1 MSEKITLSGVPETML
16 QTVYARAKETK
27 TRGAITDNKA
37 VEIIDRLDY
46 DFSMADK
53 DAAMHSGV
61 IARTIVLDK
70 LVKTYLAGHGG
81 AVVVNIACGLDTRCY
96 RMSGYAHWY
105 NLDLPETIAV
115 REKLLPES
123 RKISQITMSAMD
135 DWGGEIKGTSTD
147 VLVIIEGLTM
157 YLSESD
163 VKRIFDVIAARF
175 DRATVLV
182 ETMNPMVVKRFKEKS
197 IEASKAKFTWGVKN
211 GAALAAL
218 LPDFRFVEEH
228 SLCEGM
234 AEFVSPMDQIIT
246 TCSIK
251 FATRRALRRC
261 WIASSSKTS
270 CRRCRFCESEEKR
283 MKRNYIIAAFRE
295 TVAQQFPEQSVELN
309 RLLDEKLSRLRSMH
323 LNASKGKQFHLESQ
337 ILPGIAAYETLQTV
351 MPKDEALQTVHGYV
365 AEHAWTM
372 RKTILKLLRVP
383 GIYRLPPVLFSK
395 LTPKFYGETA
405 GFAATEYQT
414 SGGVWRIDMT
424 KCPYHDTCVEHGCPE
439 LCPCFCD
446 SDDIAYDD
454 LHPKLVWHRTKTLG
468 RGNECCDFCLKLAG
482 K

>member
-27 TRGAITDNKA
+27 TRGEITDNKA

-96 RMSGYAHWY
+96 RMSDYSHWY

-234 AEFVSPMDQIIT
+234 AEFVSI
-246 TCSIK
+246 
-251 FATRRALRRC
+251 
-261 WIASSSKTS
+261 
-270 CRRCRFCESEEKR
+270 
-283 MKRNYIIAAFRE
+283 Y
-295 TVAQQFPEQSVELN
+295 
-309 RLLDEKLSRLRSMH
+309 
-323 LNASKGKQFHLESQ
+323 
-337 ILPGIAAYETLQTV
+337 
-351 MPKDEALQTVHGYV
+351 
-365 AEHAWTM
+365 
-372 RKTILKLLRVP
+372 KLLGKIPAVSNISNRIV
-383 GIYRLPPVLFSK
+383 VLEK
-395 LTPKFYGETA
+395 K
-405 GFAATEYQT
+405 
-414 SGGVWRIDMT
+414 
-424 KCPYHDTCVEHGCPE
+424 
-439 LCPCFCD
+439 
-446 SDDIAYDD
+446 
-454 LHPKLVWHRTKTLG
+454 
-468 RGNECCDFCLKLAG
+468 
-482 K
+482 